1 MKIVL
6 IGRGRLAT
14 NLERALLAAGH
25 EVASINSRTLEGLS
39 READIFIIAVKDS
52 ALQDVVR
59 EATKG
64 REDQL
69 FVHTAGSMSLNVFE
83 GSTTRYGVFYPMQTF
98 SKEHQADFSVIP
110 FFLEANG
117 SEALATLHALASS
130 ISGSVYELTTEERKQ
145 LHLAAVFA
153 CNFANHC
160 YDMAATLLERNG
172 LSFTVLLPLLILA
185 LIVQIV
191 KLPDVVQNYRP
202 GFVVLILIYFCLLD
216 PLRVNVEIAFVTG
229 LLLDFLSGA
238 PLGINALLFTTQ
250 LYLIISQFHRFATY
264 TWWQQGLII
273 GFINLLVCVI
283 GFWIEHIIG
292 LNVNQVNFLIN
303 AAIVAALWAPVKVLC
318 HMLCVTFAVIK
329 PTRSGND

>member
-83 GSTTRYGVFYPMQTF
+83 GCTTRYGVFYPMQTF

-130 ISGSVYELTTEERKQ
+130 ISGNVYELTTEERKQ

-160 YDMAATLLERNG
+160 YDMAATLLERHG
-172 LSFTVLLPLLILA
+172 LSFTVLLPLIDETARKVHDLHPRLA
-185 LIVQIV
+185 QTGPAVRY
-191 KLPDVVQNYRP
+191 DE
-202 GFVVLILIYFCLLD
+202 
-216 PLRVNVEIAFVTG
+216 NVI
-229 LLLDFLSGA
+229 
-238 PLGINALLFTTQ
+238 GIQ
-250 LYLIISQFHRFATY
+250 S
-264 TWWQQGLII
+264 
-273 GFINLLVCVI
+273 NLLAEQSDLQRI
-283 GFWIEHIIG
+283 YLLMSQHIYEYAT
-292 LNVNQVNFLIN
+292 QPTIN
-303 AAIVAALWAPVKVLC
+303 KE
-318 HMLCVTFAVIK
+318 
-329 PTRSGND
+329 